1 MILSEFVW
9 RRDPRHRAG
18 DQPIIVINIDRT
30 PPATDLVRQATMIKA
45 SGMASRA
52 VSALG
57 ALVLLLAASRAAG
70 QSAPA
75 AAVASAAGSGGDAVL
90 ATLTELRRTIAV
102 LQQTV
107 DQQGQQIAELYRALE
122 QPAPATPAVFPALT
136 VYPASASAQSS
147 REDQPGQRTPE
158 LPPDV
163 VTAGDFPGSFT
174 IPGSDAAL
182 KIGGLVRVNWVSTN
196 NALIGVDD
204 RFVTSAIPVE
214 GVTGG
219 AGGARVDVIAGPS
232 RFNFDLRTPT
242 GVGQMR
248 AFIEGDFAGANGTL
262 RLRHAYGQWRRI
274 IFGQTWSTYSDP
286 EAEPAGIDFEGL
298 NAIVL
303 LRQPQARWTFA
314 PGERTRVAVAFED
327 PRAELTGAD
336 SVSQVPD
343 VVARFRFEPT
353 RGGHVQVAGVLR
365 QLRGQP
371 LDQPTEI
378 VGSTGYGL
386 NVSGRIPIPALVPG
400 TPDALLFQS
409 NSGAGI
415 GHYITDLSTLGGQ
428 DAIYNPQTRSLD
440 VLNVFS
446 GYVGYEH
453 AWTQRLRSALTFG
466 IVNVSNVETQPGDA
480 LHLTRR
486 YSFNFMWSPI
496 ARMDLVTELLW
507 GSRTNRDGKTGTAA
521 QTQVGAT
528 FRF

>member
-1 MILSEFVW
+1 M
-9 RRDPRHRAG
+9 
-18 DQPIIVINIDRT
+18 
-30 PPATDLVRQATMIKA
+30 
-45 SGMASRA
+45 
-52 VSALG
+52 LG
-57 ALVLLLAASRAAG
+57 SLAFSLAASGALAQPVPTAG
-70 QSAPA
+70 AVPASGEGRQDVALVALMEDLRQS
-75 AAVASAAGSGGDAVL
+75 VA
-90 ATLTELRRTIAV
+90 I

-107 DQQGQQIAELYRALE
+107 DRQEQQIAELRRALE
-122 QPAPATPAVFPALT
+122 QSTPTSPATSPAAAAATIQTTAESVRIGQPA
-136 VYPASASAQSS
+136 
-147 REDQPGQRTPE
+147 QRTPE

-163 VTAGDFPGSFT
+163 VTGGDFPGSFT

-182 KIGGLVRVNWVSTN
+182 RIGGLVRVNWVSTN
-196 NALIGVDD
+196 NALVGVED

-214 GVTGG
+214 DATGG
-219 AGGARVDVIAGPS
+219 PRGARVDVIASPS

-242 GVGQMR
+242 GVGHMR
-248 AFIEGDFAGANGTL
+248 AFIEGDFAGADGTL

-303 LRQPQARWTFA
+303 LRQPQARWTFPVGA
-314 PGERTRVAVAFED
+314 RTRVAVAFED
-327 PRAELTGAD
+327 PRADLTGAT

-343 VVARFRFEPT
+343 VIARFRFEPN

-371 LDQPTEI
+371 LDQATEI
-378 VGSTGYGL
+378 VGSTGCGI
-386 NVSGRIPIPALVPG
+386 NVSGRIPARVLG
-400 TPDALLFQS
+400 TQDSLLFQN

-446 GYVGYEH
+446 GYAGYEH
-453 AWTQRLRSALTFG
+453 AWTETFRSTFTFG
-466 IVNVSNVETQPGDA
+466 IVDVHNVETQPVDA
-480 LHLTRR
+480 LHVTRR

-496 ARMDLVTELLW
+496 PRMDLVTELLW
-507 GSRTNRDGKTGTAA
+507 GSRINRDTKTGTAA